1 MSQTQTWPL
10 SHDAN
15 KLSGTRQLHLR
26 DGTVHLHGPRND
38 RCPGS
43 NRLPIN
49 TDFTLVGP
57 PSSTAGLPS
66 TDCDDRCSSPSRVSQ
81 AVSQAAATPQSVNY
95 IAAPT
100 TPSWLNDVGSIIK
113 HIPRSARGHCASE
126 LTSSLSKIVAAPAS
140 VDAWHVLLNFSS
152 TMLTAPRRAG
162 RKHHI
167 TSLLQK
173 RSATD
178 VVQPRDYPSKTSHR
192 QMDKNMPLATAVT
205 TKIEDGNIKAAIRI
219 LSSDDSLAPDCEET
233 VNALRRRHPAAA
245 PDRTAN
251 PDPHSFPSLAVSE
264 KEVNEAIRSF
274 PAGSAGGPDRFR
286 PQHLRDLTSDP
297 TFGPP
302 LIAAITGFV
311 NILLDGKCPQPIA
324 PVLFGGNLTALTKKT
339 GGIRPIAVG
348 YTWRR
353 LVAKCAM
360 TRGLEMLGDT

>member
-1 MSQTQTWPL
+1 
-10 SHDAN
+10 
-15 KLSGTRQLHLR
+15 
-26 DGTVHLHGPRND
+26 
-38 RCPGS
+38 
-43 NRLPIN
+43 
-49 TDFTLVGP
+49 
-57 PSSTAGLPS
+57 
-66 TDCDDRCSSPSRVSQ
+66 
-81 AVSQAAATPQSVNY
+81 
-95 IAAPT
+95 
-100 TPSWLNDVGSIIK
+100 
-113 HIPRSARGHCASE
+113 
-126 LTSSLSKIVAAPAS
+126 
-140 VDAWHVLLNFSS
+140 
-152 TMLTAPRRAG
+152 
-162 RKHHI
+162 
-167 TSLLQK
+167 
-173 RSATD
+173 
-178 VVQPRDYPSKTSHR
+178 
-192 QMDKNMPLATAVT
+192 MDKDMALATAVT

-264 KEVNEAIRSF
+264 KEVSEAIRSF